1 MILEKIFQFL
11 KSPIFLV
18 GLSVVSVV
26 VIYVV
31 VTRSP
36 KTVTVTLG
44 PKCPSGFG
52 ITCPDGT
59 TQCAQNCPV
68 GQQWDCGSKKCI
80 CSGNNKLCD
89 KNTQCCDPC
98 DNDICC
104 SSSNQITVNGV
115 NSCCPPGTLPSKLNA
130 SSTTNDICLAACG
143 NTTCGEGEACIKVAN
158 LIPSTYDK
166 FVTQPNVNGSYKDPT
181 NASNNWITF
190 CSNPDACTF
199 GDENSLP
206 NSIGNNNPYYNFDT
220 YTQPGNKFG
229 LCINSTATSN
239 DTSCYGIT
247 DQTDCGNNPSC
258 KWAVLPDEYDSNGPV
273 GTQVQNY
280 MNYKNGVNSG
290 GYYCDP
296 GGLSLGKLVQYQAS
310 SGNCNWQSCVSQILN
325 QGTVDVDWNDAT
337 QTCTAFKV
345 PPYENIGYQPQQ
357 QKQCIGE
364 GNPVKSCKS
373 KNDFVNVIQCTAPKK
388 PCGNCEQAGDYIYIG
403 NGDTCQPVSD
413 NNNWVFNTCAPND
426 SNGNAV
432 RVLGPKDTN
441 GNGGNCPW
449 GCSTPN
455 QSEVGPGG
463 GNCYNTDIP
472 TGSGNIFGDKSIYP
486 GSSGDVCLGNG
497 QIVPQPKNPLYYPS
511 TQGEIY
517 SCEEVQT
524 CPINT
529 PCQNSLCDCIFK
541 NKVLLYYPD
550 PSNSNKGQ
558 TPMLAIYGIVGNQ
571 VLWLTTNGN
580 LQCNNNSRSAFLM
593 TSDHTVADQFSL
605 SYDGYHSGIGIW
617 WYGTPSKGGN
627 GCGATPLLIDGSGTN
642 RGFCISPYQDAGGET
657 WCNTEEPGLF
667 GIGTIH
673 ISKYIAYFW
682 NNNNSTAVDWK
693 NLYSNTG
700 YMIST
705 DYNGGNVMTIG
716 GDNEV
721 IYTDPQNTNNMFYVI
736 PYSLLKPPHFNCT
749 AFPS

>member
-1 MILEKIFQFL
+1 MLLEKILQIV

-98 DNDICC
+98 DNDMCC

-143 NTTCGEGEACIKVAN
+143 NTTCGEGEACIKVTN

-190 CSNPDACTF
+190 CSNPDACSF

-258 KWAVLPDEYDSNGPV
+258 KWAVLPDDYDSNGPV

-280 MNYKNGVNSG
+280 MNYKNDGVKSG

-310 SGNCNWQSCVSQILN
+310 SGNCTWQSCVSQILN

-373 KNDFVNVIQCTAPKK
+373 KNDFVNVIQCTAPNK

-413 NNNWVFNTCAPND
+413 NNNWVFNECVPD
-426 SNGNAV
+426 SNSNAV
-432 RVLGPKDTN
+432 RVLGP
-441 GNGGNCPW
+441 NGGNCPW
-449 GCSTPN
+449 GCSTV
-455 QSEVGPGG
+455 SGVGPGG

-472 TGSGNIFGDKSIYP
+472 TGSGNIFGDNSIYP
-486 GSSGDVCLGNG
+486 GSSGNVCLGNG
-497 QIVPQPKNPLYYPS
+497 QIVPQPKNPLYANS
-511 TQGEIY
+511 
-517 SCEEVQT
+517 SFNCNVVQT
-524 CPINT
+524 CPVNT
-529 PCQNSLCDCIFK
+529 ICENSLCACIFK
-541 NKVLLYYPD
+541 PQELLVPNFIPNAGYEIA
-550 PSNSNKGQ
+550 
-558 TPMLAIYGIVGNQ
+558 TPAFAIYSIVNNQ
-571 VLWLTTNGN
+571 IYWLSTMGQVT
-580 LQCNNNSRSAFLM
+580 CTRNSSNIWKM
-593 TSDHTVADQFSL
+593 VSDHKSADLFSL
-605 SYDGYHSGIGIW
+605 STAGFYNGIGIW
-617 WYGTPSKGGN
+617 WYGTQGYNNSCGG
-627 GCGATPLLIDGSGTN
+627 AVPLLINYFGDCNNIHEACYNDDNG
-642 RGFCISPYQDAGGET
+642 GFCNNSQED
-657 WCNTEEPGLF
+657 CLGLQQYN
-667 GIGTIH
+667 
-673 ISKYIAYFW
+673 SYIAYFW
-682 NNNNSTAVDWK
+682 DRTTNSTVSTGVIR
-693 NLYSNTG
+693 SNKGYNISCDDTG
-700 YMIST
+700 S
-705 DYNGGNVMTIG
+705 NVMIIDKQIYDENQVVVG
-716 GDNEV
+716 KGDSV
-721 IYTDPQNTNNMFYVI
+721 LFYVI
-736 PYSLLKPPHFNCT
+736 PHSLLSSPNFSCT
-749 AFPS
+749 AIPS